1 MENARPST
9 GTRLM
14 SACAALLLA
23 ATACAPEPESKPVCI
38 VQAKV
43 PPPRAAAF
51 YEALQAL
58 ARTDGF
64 RIRMNKVDLP
74 ESSDPS
80 SQAFTGQMQAFELV
94 GRDFR
99 ITGSNPFGPAN
110 YQMGV
115 YRTMRGPAPPDED
128 VLRLAKRLATAA
140 GSSGAN
146 VPPIS
151 LVTTRPSRGGMSFC
165 IIPTETRVR
174 IS

>member
-1 MENARPST
+1 MEYPRPFT
-9 GTRLM
+9 VTRLPA
-14 SACAALLLA
+14 ACAALLLA
-23 ATACAPEPESKPVCI
+23 AAACAPEPESKPVCI

-58 ARTDGF
+58 ARADGF
-64 RIRMNKVDLP
+64 RIRMNRVDLA

-80 SQAFTGQMQAFELV
+80 SEALTGQMEAFELV
-94 GRDFR
+94 RRDFR

-110 YQMGV
+110 YEMGV
-115 YRTMRGPAPPDED
+115 FRTMRGSAPPDED

-140 GSSGAN
+140 GSSGAH

-151 LVTTRPSRGGMSFC
+151 LVTTRPTRGGTSFC
-165 IIPTETRVR
+165 IIPTETRVG